1 MVQFHA
7 MTVVKMLSDGLQQI
21 HTGNPEE
28 SQNER
33 KQRGKNI
40 NKKEMITVIFEKG
53 GSKGASSE

>member
-7 MTVVKMLSDGLQQI
+7 MRVVKMLSDGLQQI
-21 HTGNPEE
+21 HTGKPEE

-40 NKKEMITVIFEKG
+40 NKKEMKMVIFKKG